1 MRRCFPTS
9 IVLAALL
16 TGATA
21 CASGAYVPP
30 PSPRLETLPAGER
43 VRVEYV
49 PHGGDARRVSG
60 RLLRSDV
67 AGVRL
72 VADQLDTVTV
82 ARAELRELWV
92 SRGVQP
98 RAAPVAA
105 GALLGFV
112 TGLLAI
118 SAWVDDD
125 AGRDDRGGFNA
136 AVVFG
141 SAAAGALIGASATST
156 DYWVRVPLR

>member
-1 MRRCFPTS
+1 M
-9 IVLAALL
+9 LAALL
-16 TGATA
+16 TGATG
-21 CASGAYVPP
+21 CVSSAYVPP

-49 PHGGDARRVSG
+49 PREGDARRVSG
-60 RLLRSDV
+60 RLLRAD
-67 AGVRL
+67 AEGVRL

-112 TGLLAI
+112 TGLLVI

-125 AGRDDRGGFNA
+125 TGGGRGHERVGG

-141 SAAAGALIGASATST
+141 SSAAGALIGASAGSA
-156 DYWVRVPLR
+156 DYWVPVPLR